1 MDESRTAFGPFSS
14 LWISAGRRLTMHELY
29 RNDSFPK
36 SEVAAAC
43 ASVVARIE
51 AAPLGIYASS
61 ITRKSCKSDVEVR
74 EAVAVHRTER
84 FRLLS
89 VARLLLMAA
98 GRAAGLPYWHDYHRT
113 AKCKLVRRADYVGV
127 HLAPEFNGAF
137 FTGLVTCGSLW
148 VCPVCAAKI
157 QERRRAEIAQAID
170 WAYASDLQPV
180 MVTLTFPHQAWHKL
194 SRLLEQQA
202 VALQRL
208 RAGQPWKRFKRSIG
222 FQGMIRALEL
232 THGDAGWHP
241 HTHEIWF
248 VKKTAD
254 AEVMKKEIV
263 LRWESACR
271 RAGLMPN
278 GSVAGFREHSVDV
291 KGNCSAS
298 DYLAK
303 QDDSRHWG
311 ADRELAKSSTKAGR
325 AKGLHPFGLL
335 ANAADG
341 NRRAG
346 RLFLV
351 YAIATKGRRQLFWT
365 KGLKRRVSL
374 RDLSDEVIAEQE
386 REPADLL
393 GMLSPADWDRVCGAQ
408 ARAQLLQAAEKG
420 KWRAVQQLLDSC

>member
-1 MDESRTAFGPFSS
+1 
-14 LWISAGRRLTMHELY
+14 MHTLY
-29 RNDSFPK
+29 RNGLFPK
-36 SEVAAAC
+36 SELAAAC
-43 ASVVARIE
+43 ESVAPPME
-51 AAPLGIYASS
+51 AVPLGIYANS

-74 EAVAVHRTER
+74 EAIAIHRTER

-98 GRAAGLPYWHDYHRT
+98 GRAAGLKFSHDYHRT
-113 AKCKLVRRADYVGV
+113 AKCKIVRRADYIGV
-127 HLAPEFNGAF
+127 HLAPEYGAAF

-170 WAYASDLQPV
+170 WAYANGFQPV

-202 VALQRL
+202 MALQRL
-208 RAGQPWKRFKRSIG
+208 RAGQPWDRFKRSIG

-232 THGDAGWHP
+232 TYGEAGWHP
-241 HTHEIWF
+241 HTHEIWL
-248 VKKTAD
+248 VNKNAKA
-254 AEVMKKEIV
+254 AAMKEEIV

-271 RAGLMPN
+271 RAGLIPD
-278 GSVAGFREHSVDV
+278 GSVDGFREHSVDV

-346 RLFLV
+346 RLFLA
-351 YAIATKGRRQLFWT
+351 YAIATKGKRQLFWT
-365 KGLKRRVSL
+365 KGLKQRVSL
-374 RDLSDEVIAEQE
+374 RDFSDEVIAEQE

-393 GMLSPADWDRVCGAQ
+393 GMLSPADWDKVCGAE
-408 ARAQLLQAAEKG
+408 ARARVLQAAEKG
-420 KWRAVQQLLDSC
+420 TWHAVQQLLDSC

>member
-1 MDESRTAFGPFSS
+1 
-14 LWISAGRRLTMHELY
+14 MHELY

-36 SEVAAAC
+36 SAVGAAC
-43 ASVVARIE
+43 ASVVPSSDD
-51 AAPLGIYASS
+51 APLGIYASS
-61 ITRKSCKSDVEVR
+61 ITRTTRKSDVELR

-84 FRLLS
+84 YRLLS

-98 GRAAGLPYWHDYHRT
+98 GRAAGLKFSHDYHRT
-113 AKCKLVRRADYVGV
+113 AKCKIVRRAEYIGV
-127 HLAPEFNGAF
+127 HLAPEYGAAF

-170 WAYASDLQPV
+170 WAYANGLQPV
-180 MVTLTFPHQAWHKL
+180 LVTLTFPHQAWHKL

-202 VALQRL
+202 MALQRL
-208 RAGQPWKRFKRSIG
+208 RAGQPWKRFKDSIG
-222 FQGMIRALEL
+222 FVGLIRALEL
-232 THGDAGWHP
+232 THGQNGWHP
-241 HTHEIWF
+241 HTHEIWL

-254 AEVMKKEIV
+254 ATEMKEEI
-263 LRWESACR
+263 LKRWESACR
-271 RAGLMPN
+271 RAGLLPD
-278 GSVAGFREHSVDV
+278 GSVAGFHENAVDV

-303 QDDSRHWG
+303 HDDSRHWG

-335 ANAADG
+335 ANAADCD
-341 NRRAG
+341 RRAG
-346 RLFLV
+346 RLFLA
-351 YAIATKGRRQLFWT
+351 YAIATKGKRQLFWT

-393 GMLSPADWDRVCGAQ
+393 GMLSPADWDKICGAQ
-408 ARAQLLQAAEKG
+408 VRAQLLQAAEKG